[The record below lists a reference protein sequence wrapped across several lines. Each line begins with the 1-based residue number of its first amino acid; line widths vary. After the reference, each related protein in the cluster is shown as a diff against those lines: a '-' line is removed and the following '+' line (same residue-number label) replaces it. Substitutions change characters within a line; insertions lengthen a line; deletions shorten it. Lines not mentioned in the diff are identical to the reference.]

1 MTEPAGPEGLTVTFL
16 GGLGDIGRN
25 CAVLEYGGSAIVVD
39 CGIMFPR
46 SDMPG
51 VDLII
56 PDLTYLQE
64 MKSDLLGLLVTHGHE
79 DHTGA
84 LHFLIGSLNRPVLP
98 IFGSPLSLA
107 LASKRLEEA
116 GLMGR
121 VAMQTVADDDELV
134 LGPFT
139 LTFVPVC
146 HSVPEGFAT
155 LVRTPTVT
163 LLHSGDWKLDHTP
176 VDGRRTELG
185 RIAAFA
191 ERESIDVLLSD
202 ATNAD
207 EPGWSVTESA
217 VGLALRSCFD
227 RYSGKRLIVT
237 CFASHLHRIQ
247 QIADIA
253 IEHGRKIATLGMSI
267 KKNIEIAREL
277 RCLDLSVADMIDIAD
292 VADYEPHE
300 VCIIATGSQG
310 EELSALSLISRDRS
324 RWLKAGA
331 DDAFLFSSSPIPGNE
346 PMVSRVVDG
355 LIRLGAE
362 VVYTGV
368 QDLHTTGHAKAEEI
382 KMLLAMSK
390 ANHVVPIHGEYR
402 HLHAHS
408 MIASSVGYDSSRVHI
423 CEDGD
428 RMWFGPDGTAKRL
441 EPTSGRY
448 VFVAGVADAVNRRVL
463 RDRMELSASGVV
475 TVSVAIDAA
484 GDLAAAPEVA
494 ATGWLS
500 AEFNHRLVECAAAIE
515 KSLRQQL
522 RDAQTPPFE
531 RDLKDLIRR
540 VVYGFAAEHIKRR
553 PVVMPMVV
561 FVPDPKLSK
570 RKQPS
575 DV

>member
-1 MTEPAGPEGLTVTFL
+1 MTKPAQSEDLTVTFL

-25 CAVLEYGGSAIVVD
+25 CAVLEYDGSAIVFD

-46 SDMPG
+46 SGMPG

-56 PDLTYLQE
+56 PDLTYLRE
-64 MKSDLLGLLVTHGHE
+64 MKAEILGLVVTHGHE

-84 LHFLIGSLNRPVLP
+84 LHFLVSSLDRPLP

-116 GLMGR
+116 GLMSR
-121 VAMQTVADDDELV
+121 VAMQTIGDDDELI
-134 LGPFT
+134 LGPFR

-155 LVRTPTVT
+155 LVQTPTVN

-191 ERESIDVLLSD
+191 ERETIDVLLSD

-207 EPGWSVTESA
+207 EPGWSITESA
-217 VGLALRSCFD
+217 VGVALRSCFD
-227 RYSGKRLIVT
+227 QYADNRLIVT

-253 IEHGRKIATLGMSI
+253 IERGRKVATLGMSI
-267 KKNIEIAREL
+267 RKNIEIARDL
-277 RCLDLSVADMIDIAD
+277 DCLDLPVRDMIDIAD
-292 VADYEPHE
+292 IGDYAPHE

-310 EELSALSLISRDRS
+310 EEMSALSLISRNRS
-324 RWLKAGA
+324 RWLKAGS

-355 LIRLGAE
+355 LIRLGSE

-368 QDLHTTGHAKAEEI
+368 EDLHTTGHAKAEEI

-390 ANHVVPIHGEYR
+390 ATHVVPIHGEYR

-408 MIASSVGYDSSRVHI
+408 KIASSVGYDASNVHI

-428 RMWFGPDGTAKRL
+428 RMRFGSDGFAERL

-448 VFVAGVADAVNRRVL
+448 VFVSGVVDAVNRRVL
-463 RDRMELSASGVV
+463 RDRLELSESGVV
-475 TVSVAIDAA
+475 TVAVAIDAS
-484 GDLAAAPEVA
+484 GNLAAPPEIA

-500 AEFNHRLVECAAAIE
+500 AEFNHRLAECADAVDE
-515 KSLRQQL
+515 SLRKQL
-522 RDAQTPPFE
+522 RNNKEPHTE
-531 RDLKDLIRR
+531 TKLKDLIRR

-553 PVVMPMVV
+553 PVVIPSVV
-561 FVPDPKLSK
+561 FVPSSRQSNRK
-570 RKQPS
+570 RS
-575 DV
+575 SHE